1 MPHSDP
7 NMHPTRETGH
17 RSQISPRSETAQ
29 TTSLHSRFIDRVHT
43 EMFTLFTPVLQVLS
57 R

>member
-17 RSQISPRSETAQ
+17 GNQISPRSEPAQ
-29 TTSLHSRFIDRVHT
+29 STSLHSRLINRVHT
-43 EMFTLFTPVLQVLS
+43 ETFTLFTPVLQVLS